1 MGSKNHIVGRMRYK
15 ITVEEPTRTQDS
27 YGQPI
32 ETFTTY
38 VTRRCDIMTT
48 IGKENFNKF
57 QEFNENPVVFKVR
70 YDSLT
75 KNINEKMRILYNSK
89 YYDVEGI
96 VDFNM
101 MNKEIHIYGK
111 NRGS

>member
-1 MGSKNHIVGRMRYK
+1 
-15 ITVEEPTRTQDS
+15 
-27 YGQPI
+27 
-32 ETFTTY
+32 
-38 VTRRCDIMTT
+38 MTT

-57 QEFNENPVVFKVR
+57 QEFNEHSVIFKVR
-70 YDSLT
+70 FDSLT
-75 KNINEKMRILYNSK
+75 KNITPKMRVLHYSK

-101 MNKEIHIYGK
+101 MKKEIHIYGK

>member
-1 MGSKNHIVGRMRYK
+1 MACKNHIGARLK
-15 ITVEEPTRTQDS
+15 HSITIETPTRTQDA

-32 ETFTTY
+32 ETFGTY
-38 VTRRCDIMTT
+38 VKRKCDIMTT

-57 QEFNENPVVFKVR
+57 QEFNEHSVIFKVR
-70 YDSLT
+70 YDNLT
-75 KNINEKMRILYNSK
+75 KDISEKMRVLYNSK

-101 MNKEIHIYGK
+101 MRKEIHIYGK
-111 NRGS
+111 NRGT

>member
-1 MGSKNHIVGRMRYK
+1 MVTKNHIVGRMRHK
-15 ITVEEPTRTQDS
+15 IIIEEPTRTQNG
-27 YGQPI
+27 YGEPV
-32 ETFTTY
+32 ETFITFA
-38 VTRRCDIMTT
+38 TRKADIMTT

-57 QEFNENPVVFKVR
+57 QEFNEHSVIFKVR
-70 YDSLT
+70 YDSLIIT
-75 KNINEKMRILYNSK
+75 INETMRILYKSK

-101 MNKEIHIYGK
+101 MGKEVHIYGK

>member
-1 MGSKNHIVGRMRYK
+1 MVCKNNVRRRLKHK
-15 ITVEEPTRTQDS
+15 ITIEEPTRTQNS
-27 YGQPI
+27 YGEPI
-32 ETFTTY
+32 EDFTTY
-38 VTRRCDIMTT
+38 ASRRCDIMTT
-48 IGKENFNKF
+48 IGRENFNKF

-75 KNINEKMRILYNSK
+75 KNISPKMRVLYNSK

-96 VDFNM
+96 VNYNEQ
-101 MNKEIHIYGK
+101 NKEIHIYGK